1 MPRPSGLRVEPRRN
15 KTTGKTEGFTVVG
28 TVAGVR
34 IRRRAESTQRALAVE
49 EAKTLESQL
58 LRDAWH
64 GERRGARSFGEAILS
79 YLDAKPRAAG
89 DKRRLARILRTLGDV
104 QLGAINQTTIDR
116 ARRLVLA
123 PEASPATIR
132 RGIIVPIRAVLL
144 HAHRRGWC
152 DRPSFEIPREAE
164 GRTRYLLPDEADRLV
179 AAAAPHIA
187 TLLLVLIGT
196 GMRMA
201 EALELDWR
209 DVDLA
214 GGRAILWP
222 DQTKARKR
230 RNVALPPRVVAA
242 LANLPHREGTV
253 IRRNDGMPY
262 ADRRREGGGQIKT
275 AWKATLRRAGLDPAL
290 TPHDLRHTWA
300 SWHYAA
306 NRDLLCLRTE
316 GGWSSVTLC
325 ERYAH
330 LLPAGQEGAISRF
343 YRQLSGIGSE
353 AATASG

>member
-1 MPRPSGLRVEPRRN
+1 MPRPAGLHVVARTPN
-15 KTTGKTEGFTVVG
+15 GFTIIG
-28 TVAGVR
+28 SIAGQR
-34 IRRRAESTQRALAVE
+34 IRRRAQSTDPRLARE
-49 EAKTLESQL
+49 EASALEAQL

-79 YLDAKPRAAG
+79 YLAAAPRAAG
-89 DKRRLARILRTLGDV
+89 DKRRLARILKALGDIRLAAV
-104 QLGAINQTTIDR
+104 DQTTIDR
-116 ARRLVLA
+116 CRRLILTA
-123 PEASPATIR
+123 ETSPATVR
-132 RGIIVPIRAVLL
+132 RGVIVPIRAVLL

-152 DRPSFEIPREAE
+152 DRPSFEIPRETE
-164 GRTRYLLPDEADRLV
+164 GRTRCLLPDQAESLI
-179 AAAAPHIA
+179 AAAAPHLQ
-187 TLLLVLIGT
+187 TLLMLLIGS

-222 DQTKARKR
+222 DQTKAKKR

-242 LANLPHREGTV
+242 LANLPHRQGAV
-253 IRRNDGMPY
+253 IRRPDGRPY

-275 AWKATLRRAGLDPAL
+275 AWKAALRRAGLDPDL

-300 SWHYAA
+300 SWHYAV
-306 NRDLLCLRTE
+306 NRDLLALKVA
-316 GGWSSVTLC
+316 GGWSSVELV

-330 LLPAGQEGAISRF
+330 LLPAGQETAIQRF
-343 YRQLSGIGSE
+343 NRHLSGVE
-353 AATASG
+353 FEVARLSG